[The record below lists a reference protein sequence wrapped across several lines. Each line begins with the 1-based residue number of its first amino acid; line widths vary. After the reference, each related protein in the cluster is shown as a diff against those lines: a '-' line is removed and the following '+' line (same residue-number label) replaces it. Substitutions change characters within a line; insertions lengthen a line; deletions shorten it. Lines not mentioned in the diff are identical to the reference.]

1 MATGNA
7 ATLEHTI
14 PLSMVGTGGVV
25 HVRSIRG
32 KDDVRHFLTNLGFVE
47 NAEVSV
53 VNELNG
59 NVIVNV
65 KGTRIAISKAMA
77 NRVQTS

>member
-1 MATGNA
+1 MAMGNT
-7 ATLEHTI
+7 ATMEKTM
-14 PLSMVGTGGVV
+14 PLSMAGTGEVV

-32 KDDVRHFLTNLGFVE
+32 RDDVRHFLTNLGFVE

-77 NRVQTS
+77 NRVQVA